1 MVFVSVRESNIAV
14 LQRLSDWVI
23 STICPDADRIPPTE
37 YHLSLSRP
45 VSLKSHLID
54 AFLSDM
60 VNNIGT
66 GFRGLNTLFLSPIVT
81 TYSNGDGTHKYFGIP
96 VDLDASPRCLDLIR
110 AIDLVYSKYGL
121 ESYFS
126 EASPHVSICFHK
138 PTIVV
143 SPSSILGKVDVDTD
157 QLDLTL
163 GELRIDLTA
172 IHIQIGNSI
181 HAIPL

>member
-1 MVFVSVRESNIAV
+1 MVLVPVRESNIAA
-14 LQRLSDWVI
+14 LQKLSEWVI

-54 AFLSDM
+54 SFLSD
-60 VNNIGT
+60 VTNSIGT
-66 GFRGLNTLFLSPIVT
+66 GFRGLNTLFLSPVVT
-81 TYSNGDGTHKYFGIP
+81 TYSNSDGTHKYFGIP

-110 AIDLVYSKYGL
+110 VIDVVYSKYGL

-126 EASPHVSICFHK
+126 EASPHVSVCFHK
-138 PTIVV
+138 PAIEV
-143 SPSSILGKVDVDTD
+143 SPSSILGQVEVDTD
-157 QLDLTL
+157 QLDITL
-163 GELRIDLTA
+163 EELRIDFTA